1 MECIFCGGTT
11 KVVSTFKNKSKKS
24 YIRRRKCLECGIS
37 FTTHEVNQTH
47 LLDILEDYLPQKL
60 IDEIANILAKKDIDY

>member
-1 MECIFCGGTT
+1 MECIFCGYAT
-11 KVVSTFKNKSKKS
+11 KVVSTYKNKNKK
-24 YIRRRKCLECGIS
+24 IRRRKCLKCGVS